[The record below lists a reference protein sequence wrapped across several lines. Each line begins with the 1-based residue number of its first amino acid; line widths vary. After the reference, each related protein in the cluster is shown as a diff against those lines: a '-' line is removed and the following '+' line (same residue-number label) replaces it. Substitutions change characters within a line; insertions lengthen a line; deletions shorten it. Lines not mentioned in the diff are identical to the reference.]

1 MSDDSWKSWEE
12 TRNEI
17 PIPSAIVL
25 NRAEKEVT
33 GDITVREAEWITRAR
48 TKAWNFYALAATAAI
63 NPDGN
68 ARERYNTFINWGVD
82 EFTVRDSYDNGDFH
96 YDITDYVF
104 SKKQIRE
111 STKKDGRAHAEVI
124 SVSHKRI

>member
-1 MSDDSWKSWEE
+1 M
-12 TRNEI
+12 RNEI
-17 PIPSAIVL
+17 QIPSEIVL
-25 NRAEKEVT
+25 NRAEKEIT

-48 TKAWNFYALAATAAI
+48 TKVWNFYAFVATAAI

-104 SKKQIRE
+104 SKRQIRD
-111 STKKDGRAHAEVI
+111 SMKDGVRPHADIVSI
-124 SVSHKRI
+124 SRMSN

>member
-1 MSDDSWKSWEE
+1 MPDDSGKKRGKM
-12 TRNEI
+12 RNEI

-33 GDITVREAEWITRAR
+33 GDITVRESEWITRAR
-48 TKAWNFYALAATAAI
+48 TKVWNFYALAATAAI

-82 EFTVRDSYDNGDFH
+82 EFIVRDVYDNGDFH

-104 SKKQIRE
+104 S
-111 STKKDGRAHAEVI
+111 S
-124 SVSHKRI
+124 